1 MAWIQFMIVLG
12 LTGLAFWTGK
22 RWVHY
27 QGR

>member
-1 MAWIQFMIVLG
+1 VQLLLVLALTALAAWSS
-12 LTGLAFWTGK
+12 K